1 MMVTE
6 NDKLEI
12 PDEIMNMSLEELKA
26 EEEKTWQRILADR
39 EKGIDL
45 PVKKPECK
53 LIVKW

>member
-1 MMVTE
+1 MVME

-12 PDEIMNMSLEELKA
+12 PEEIMNMSLEELKA
-26 EEEKTWQRILADR
+26 EEEKTWKRILADR

-53 LIVKW
+53 LVVKW